1 MLFGKKRREKE
12 EREAKA
18 LEKIMMSTI
27 QAEEKKEEKTFD
39 LEKTIKTQYKDFPM
53 EKLLL
58 LLVKKNI
65 LHLKDL
71 EEKPEA

>member
-18 LEKIMMSTI
+18 LEKIMTHII
-27 QAEEKKEEKTFD
+27 QAEEKKEEKAFD
-39 LEKTIKTQYKDFPM
+39 LEETIKTQYKDFPM

-65 LHLKDL
+65 LQLKDL